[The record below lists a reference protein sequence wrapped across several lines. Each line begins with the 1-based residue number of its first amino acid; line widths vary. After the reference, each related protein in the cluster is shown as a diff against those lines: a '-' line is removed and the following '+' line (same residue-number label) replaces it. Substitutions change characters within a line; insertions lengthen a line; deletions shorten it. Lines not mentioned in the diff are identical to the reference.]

1 MNSAI
6 TKTNKKINI
15 YYIIFNYIIYYDY
28 IILYLIS
35 QNRRICTTNSK
46 KKNAPI
52 NQLVGF
58 YLSCYM
64 LI

>member
-15 YYIIFNYIIYYDY
+15 YFIIFNYIIYYDY

-46 KKNAPI
+46 KKMHLLI
-52 NQLVGF
+52 N
-58 YLSCYM
+58 
-64 LI
+64 